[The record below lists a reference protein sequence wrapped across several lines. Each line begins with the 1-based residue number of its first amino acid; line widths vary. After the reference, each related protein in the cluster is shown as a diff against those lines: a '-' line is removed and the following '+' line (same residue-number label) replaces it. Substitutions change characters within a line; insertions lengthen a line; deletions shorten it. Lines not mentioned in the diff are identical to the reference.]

1 MNIPHMM
8 DLDLKD
14 QRTIIRLD
22 LNVPIENGKIT
33 SDARIK
39 ASIPT
44 ILAAQQKGAKVIL
57 LSHLGRPD
65 H

>member
-1 MNIPHMM
+1 MKIPQMM

-22 LNVPIENGKIT
+22 LNVPIENGEIT

-44 ILAAQQKGAKVIL
+44 ILAAQEKGAKGNTAL
-57 LSHLGRPD
+57 TSRKTGS
-65 H
+65 